1 MDLTPERLRAALAGP
16 DARPDAGRDASR
28 DARHDPSLGAGS
40 SDFDLNPEFRLPPGR
55 RLRPAAVLIAVGAGR
70 GGASVLLTKRASGLK
85 HHAGQ
90 IALPGGKI
98 DPGDADATAA
108 ALREAEEEVGL
119 ARDLVEPLGHLPPHE
134 TVTGYRVTPVLA
146 HLTRPF
152 EPRPCQA
159 EVEEAFFVPL
169 AHLADPARY
178 RVERRLWLG
187 QWRHYYIVPWGP
199 YYIWGATARMLRM
212 LAERLAR

>member
-1 MDLTPERLRAALAGP
+1 MDLGMVLRMDLTPERLRAALEGP
-16 DARPDAGRDASR
+16 GT
-28 DARHDPSLGAGS
+28 GS

-55 RLRPAAVLIAVGAGR
+55 RLRPAAVLIAIGDAP
-70 GGASVLLTKRASGLK
+70 GGASVLLTKRASGLR

-98 DPGDADATAA
+98 DPTDADATAA

-119 ARDLVEPLGHLPPHE
+119 PPALVQPLGYLPPHE
-134 TVTGYRVTPVLA
+134 TVTGYTVTPVLA
-146 HLTRPF
+146 HVSARFDPVPL
-152 EPRPCQA
+152 EA

-169 AHLADPARY
+169 AHLADPSRY

-187 QWRHYYIVPWGP
+187 QWRSYYIVPWGP

-212 LAERLAR
+212 LAERLPR